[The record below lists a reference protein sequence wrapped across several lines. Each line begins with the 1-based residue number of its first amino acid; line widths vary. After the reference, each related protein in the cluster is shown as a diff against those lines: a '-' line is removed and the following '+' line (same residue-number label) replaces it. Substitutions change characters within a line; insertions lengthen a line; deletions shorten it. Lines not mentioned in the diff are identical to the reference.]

1 MRRTIG
7 KKMGRAFI
15 FLMSLNLIAAFAVTS
30 FSHDAE
36 ARRHRRRRAKHAPI
50 INEKKL
56 YERIGGSKG
65 VSEIVDEW
73 MRLNL
78 GDQRTAPLFS
88 DSGAGLPKPEKIS
101 KVRKSLNDQICEL
114 SDGPCLRHLVETK
127 KPADRSIADD
137 TYLVFADN
145 LFRSMQKYGVPE
157 REKNEM
163 LGRLGDLR
171 LDFVQPTGAKI
182 KK

>member
-1 MRRTIG
+1 MI
-7 KKMGRAFI
+7 I
-15 FLMSLNLIAAFAVTS
+15 LSLNLLTTIAVTS
-30 FSHDAE
+30 FSQNAE
-36 ARRHRRRRAKHAPI
+36 ARRHRRRRAKRAPI

-56 YERIGGSKG
+56 YERLGGSKG
-65 VSEIVDEW
+65 VTQLVDEW

-88 DSGAGLPKPEKIS
+88 ETGAGLPKPEKITR
-101 KVRKSLNDQICEL
+101 VRKSLNDQICEL
-114 SDGPCLRHLVETK
+114 SDGPCLHHLVETK
-127 KPADRSIADD
+127 KPVDRSISDD

-145 LFRSMQKYGVPE
+145 LFRSMQKFGVPE

-171 LDFVQPTGAKI
+171 LDFIQPTKATT